1 MRLDALDAFARETEE
16 RISALPEPVRRT
28 PAQAMIAR
36 ELKTALR
43 VSRLKFLEGN
53 ADAVYDAVTDGRRV
67 PMFLTELVAAAA
79 ARFPGVLPGNAM
91 MDADRDRIQAEK
103 EGWEIDQG
111 LFVRAI
117 LRSPTSGTH
126 LLESMLRPTARAER
140 LLPVFRST
148 DAVDLGSVR
157 LRRDGPIAELIMC
170 RDDCLNAEDNR
181 QVDDMETA
189 VDLALLDDR
198 VRVGVLR
205 GGTMTHHRYAGHRV
219 FSSGINLKALH
230 AGRISFLDFLMR
242 REMGYLS
249 KLLRGVSVETT
260 SWWWP
265 RVEKPWVAAVD
276 TFAIGGGAQLL
287 LLFDRVIATKDA
299 YFSLP
304 AAREG
309 IVPGASNL
317 RLTRAIGAR
326 PARQIVLWGRRVHA
340 GEPASSMLF
349 DEVVDPDAMETAV
362 ADAAAKL
369 DNTAIVANRR
379 MLNLAEEPLDA
390 FRTYM
395 AEFALQQAL
404 RLYSEDVIGKAGR
417 FAASAR

>member
-1 MRLDALDAFARETEE
+1 
-16 RISALPEPVRRT
+16 
-28 PAQAMIAR
+28 
-36 ELKTALR
+36 
-43 VSRLKFLEGN
+43 
-53 ADAVYDAVTDGRRV
+53 
-67 PMFLTELVAAAA
+67 
-79 ARFPGVLPGNAM
+79 
-91 MDADRDRIQAEK
+91 
-103 EGWEIDQG
+103 
-111 LFVRAI
+111 
-117 LRSPTSGTH
+117 
-126 LLESMLRPTARAER
+126 
-140 LLPVFRST
+140 
-148 DAVDLGSVR
+148 
-157 LRRDGPIAELIMC
+157 
-170 RDDCLNAEDNR
+170 
-181 QVDDMETA
+181 
-189 VDLALLDDR
+189 
-198 VRVGVLR
+198 
-205 GGTMTHHRYAGHRV
+205 
-219 FSSGINLKALH
+219 
-230 AGRISFLDFLMR
+230 
-242 REMGYLS
+242 MGYLS